1 MSKYDTQD
9 VNVLNYNESNI
20 FVSSARE
27 HYKFAPSK
35 NGKTPTIV
43 PIPMKE
49 LQYIASNTNIITTGW
64 LTFEEDEKD
73 EIYKELRIANWKDI
87 LTNEDIEFILTKP
100 TMEGL
105 QKIIDIKNES
115 YFDRV
120 RIIMHKLINDGVD
133 ITTKVS
139 NIVNQRHNELQRRQ
153 RNSQI
158 VLTMKNTTVSSD
170 TVRELS
176 EQNASL
182 QNQLDEMKKMMEQM
196 MAMQTASHIGA
207 KTENK
212 EESVKEE
219 PPKKAGRPPKKTN

>member
-9 VNVLNYNESNI
+9 VNVLNYNESNV

-35 NGKTPTIV
+35 NGKIPTIV

-64 LTFEEDEKD
+64 LTFEEDEKE
-73 EIYKELRIANWKDI
+73 EIYKELRIGNWKDI
-87 LTNEDIEFILTKP
+87 LTNEDIESILTKP

-133 ITTKVS
+133 ITTKVN

-158 VLTMKNTTVSSD
+158 VLTKKNTTVSAD

-196 MAMQTASHIGA
+196 MAMQTTSRVET

-212 EESVKEE
+212 EETVKEE
-219 PPKKAGRPPKKTN
+219 SPKKAGRPPKKAN

>member
-35 NGKTPTIV
+35 NGKIPTIV

-133 ITTKVS
+133 VTTKVS

-158 VLTMKNTTVSSD
+158 VLTKKNTTVSAD

-196 MAMQTASHIGA
+196 MAMQTASHIET

-219 PPKKAGRPPKKTN
+219 TPKKAGRPPKKTN

>member
-9 VNVLNYNESNI
+9 VNVLNYNESNV

-35 NGKTPTIV
+35 NGKIPTIV

-64 LTFEEDEKD
+64 LTFEEDEKE
-73 EIYKELRIANWKDI
+73 EIYKELRIGNWKDI
-87 LTNEDIEFILTKP
+87 LTNEDIESILTKP

-133 ITTKVS
+133 ITTKVN

-158 VLTMKNTTVSSD
+158 VLTKKNTTVSAD

-182 QNQLDEMKKMMEQM
+182 QSQLDEMKKMMKQM
-196 MAMQTASHIGA
+196 MAMQTASHIET

-219 PPKKAGRPPKKTN
+219 TPKKAGRPPKKAN